1 MLVRLKTRWIG
12 KNVNLDLV
20 VKVIKVFFEDRDFQT
35 LSKESSEE
43 TLIFAKK
50 RDDSGLSLVVK
61 IQGKPDDFT
70 VEFRGGG
77 SRSMR
82 FFSSLLGLIGAGG
95 LALKRM
101 KVREVYE
108 RIESDFWSFMDQMV
122 SDLVESV

>member
-1 MLVRLKTRWIG
+1 
-12 KNVNLDLV
+12 VNLDLV